1 MKDYSTLIQEIIKG
15 VGGTSNIKHSMRFFM
30 H

>member
-15 VGGTSNIKHSMRFFM
+15 VGGTDNIENCIH
-30 H
+30 